1 MGYGANSYPGDS
13 SRAQGNFFFGEAT
26 EPSCVPVH
34 TFEIPILKDAKMR
47 ISAALSGFKR
57 TSEPWDHMHTND
69 QVSSVLLPISRVVPH
84 GL

>member
-1 MGYGANSYPGDS
+1 MWVMVLTVIQGILQGH
-13 SRAQGNFFFGEAT
+13 RAIFFGEAT